1 MITIKD
7 IITAASGKDEQ
18 GFNKSAIGLFF
29 EKIDTEGNSTII
41 NEVDVDKPFVNIFKS
56 FNRIQVDII
65 YSMKNDIDLKMM
77 NDLLIRATDAGN
89 SVEDNA
95 TEFPLITLSI
105 IPHEFDG
112 KFYIL
117 CTDPI
122 VWCLTAQ
129 DPRGEID
136 TIRLVFDEEDFN
148 ILASDDDAL
157 AILTVEIDQDLE
169 AEARTEAFYAEK
181 QASEAEKKKI
191 EKEEL
196 EKKLKGTTSD
206 TDSSI

>member
-18 GFNKSAIGLFF
+18 GFNKSAIGLFY

-41 NEVDVDKPFVNIFKS
+41 NEVDVDKPFINIFKS
-56 FNRIQVDII
+56 LNRIQVDII

-77 NDLLIRATDAGN
+77 NDLLIRATDSGN
-89 SVEDNA
+89 SLEDNA

-157 AILTVEIDQDLE
+157 AMLTAEIDQDLE
-169 AEARTEAFYAEK
+169 AQARTEAFYAEK
-181 QASEAEKKKI
+181 QASETER
-191 EKEEL
+191 
-196 EKKLKGTTSD
+196 
-206 TDSSI
+206 